1 LKQKFSK
8 VSFVVLLLLT
18 VAMVAPVQAQAA
30 EAVKT
35 ITTYGE
41 AQLAAAPDQ
50 ATVTFGVDTEAA
62 TAQEALRAN
71 AEKMNRVIAALK
83 KQGLP
88 EGNIRTSGFS
98 LYPNY
103 EYVREGNRD
112 VRRLVGYR
120 VNNGVWVVTTD
131 LEKLGQLIDNTV
143 AAGANVVSGI
153 SFSIQ
158 DTERLEGEALAL
170 AVKHARS
177 KAEVLAGAAGGR
189 ITGIVTIGEGGGV
202 GFEPLR
208 VERAAL
214 DAAAGSTPIEPGQIQ
229 LTSRVQ
235 VTFSFE

>member
-1 LKQKFSK
+1 MKQKFSK

-71 AEKMNRVIAALK
+71 AEKDEPGHRRLK

-158 DTERLEGEALAL
+158 DTERLEG
-170 AVKHARS
+170 KPWPWR
-177 KAEVLAGAAGGR
+177 
-189 ITGIVTIGEGGGV
+189 
-202 GFEPLR
+202 
-208 VERAAL
+208 
-214 DAAAGSTPIEPGQIQ
+214 
-229 LTSRVQ
+229 
-235 VTFSFE
+235 

>member
-1 LKQKFSK
+1 
-8 VSFVVLLLLT
+8 
-18 VAMVAPVQAQAA
+18 
-30 EAVKT
+30 
-35 ITTYGE
+35 
-41 AQLAAAPDQ
+41 
-50 ATVTFGVDTEAA
+50 
-62 TAQEALRAN
+62 
-71 AEKMNRVIAALK
+71 MNRVIAALK
-83 KQGLP
+83 NRASLKG
-88 EGNIRTSGFS
+88 TSTLGFS

-208 VERAAL
+208 VE
-214 DAAAGSTPIEPGQIQ
+214 GGPGC
-229 LTSRVQ
+229 SRWQ
-235 VTFSFE
+235 HAH